1 MFFELARYAKLCGQN
16 CFSNNHGSV
25 EIDFVGKKL
34 PSLKLTFSNLKM
46 DGWNTSFLLGRPIC
60 RGYVSFREGNYYCRH
75 LFFTSMSIGGRVL
88 NFESDFLQP
97 AVPGLKTVD
106 FAPFGSSSNPEV
118 ELA

>member
-1 MFFELARYAKLCGQN
+1 MRNFADKTVSPTIMVQWKLILL
-16 CFSNNHGSV
+16 
-25 EIDFVGKKL
+25 EKL

-60 RGYVSFREGNYYCRH
+60 RGYVSFREGNYYWRH

-97 AVPGLKTVD
+97 AAPG
-106 FAPFGSSSNPEV
+106 
-118 ELA
+118 